1 MSLRRVR
8 ELIGLSQTQA
18 ARGARLS
25 QTRVCRIEGADLDT
39 LKVGTLRRYL
49 DGLDARLALDA
60 VLPDGSRIPIDE
72 QTEHRGGCGR
82 A

>member
-18 ARGARLS
+18 AHSAGLS

-49 DGLDARLALDA
+49 DGLAARLVLEA
-60 VLPDGSRIPIDE
+60 VLSDGSRVPIDG
-72 QTEHRGGCGR
+72 QVEHRGGK
-82 A
+82 

>member
-18 ARGARLS
+18 ARGAGLS

-49 DGLDARLALDA
+49 DGLAARLVLEA
-60 VLPDGSRIPIDE
+60 VLSDGSRVPIDG
-72 QTEHRGGCGR
+72 QVEHRGGK
-82 A
+82 

>member
-8 ELIGLSQTQA
+8 ELIGLNQTQA
-18 ARGARLS
+18 ARGAGLS

-49 DGLDARLALDA
+49 DGLDARLVLDA
-60 VLPDGSRIPIDE
+60 VLPDGSRIPIDGQVE
-72 QTEHRGGCGR
+72 RHGGK
-82 A
+82 